1 MCLER
6 SLSVLMVF
14 EQLLCG
20 GFETHLYSLCKYL
33 RGRGHQITLHG
44 RLVAD
49 VWKKEYADLG
59 IGITLKPE
67 QGQYDVIH
75 AHPLLWGLLRG
86 HELSLRLSRPL
97 VVTYHGPYLEAIQ
110 EVRRGASAII
120 AVSQEVYNCVG
131 TGQIIEN
138 GIDLDNFAPVPH
150 VNCGSFVAS
159 YVGRLTSERC
169 AMVEA
174 LIDACEIA
182 GAKCEIIGADQWPGM
197 RQLDRKYEDV
207 IWHGA
212 HMDTRAL
219 VARSDVVFSTGRGVR
234 EAMSMGRPAV
244 VLNSMGYDGL
254 VTPENVELLRT
265 HNFSGRAMYRHFSV
279 QAIADDIMVLK
290 NNKGFRKD
298 LTSWGVDYA
307 KRHFALHDMALHTET
322 VYRDVLVKHAR
333 NRAQ

>member
-1 MCLER
+1 MCVEQ
-6 SLSVLMVF
+6 SLSILMVF

-59 IGITLKPE
+59 ISITMKPE

-110 EVRRGASAII
+110 EMRRGASAII
-120 AVSQEVYNCVG
+120 AVSQEVHNRVG
-131 TGQIIEN
+131 TGEIIEN
-138 GIDLDNFAPVPH
+138 GIDLDCFAPLPH
-150 VNCGSFVAS
+150 MSCGGFVAT
-159 YVGRLTSERC
+159 YVGRLTSERY

-182 GAKCEIIGADQWPGM
+182 GAKCEIIGEDQCPGM
-197 RQLDRKYEDV
+197 RQSDRKYGDV

-212 HMDTRAL
+212 HMDIRAL

-234 EAMSMGRPAV
+234 ESMSMGRPVA

-254 VTPENVELLRT
+254 VTPENVELLRAY
-265 HNFSGRAMYRHFSV
+265 NFSGRAAGRDCSA
-279 QAIADDIMVLK
+279 QSIARDITALR
-290 NNKGFRKD
+290 NDKGFRKE
-298 LTSWGVDYA
+298 LSSWGVDYA
-307 KRHFALHDMALHTET
+307 RKHFGLRDMAVYTEA
-322 VYRDVLVKHAR
+322 VYRKVLV
-333 NRAQ
+333 